1 MPNATIVAPRF
12 QAQATLRARAHF
24 AHSEISG
31 PAEAPARSPA
41 KIGSMARIA
50 IVLVALAVWIYA
62 IIDCVR
68 TDHAIIPGR
77 LKKAHW
83 IALTVFVPLLG
94 SVIWLVVAF
103 QARHPEGLGE
113 VNFGGSAGATDTQ
126 DTLRRQAAAWG
137 EYMRK
142 VHSRRPSP
150 PAAPDDDPD
159 FLKHLEAQ
167 RRFEEWDRQRRDA
180 NERDAANAIDV
191 TPEDHLPSDDRSGTR
206 EGGEQAR
213 DVSPEDHLHE

>member
-1 MPNATIVAPRF
+1 
-12 QAQATLRARAHF
+12 
-24 AHSEISG
+24 
-31 PAEAPARSPA
+31 
-41 KIGSMARIA
+41 MARIA

-94 SVIWLVVAF
+94 SVIWLVTAF

-113 VNFGGSAGATDTQ
+113 VNFGGSASSTPSSPHTATK
-126 DTLRRQAAAWG
+126 RREG
-137 EYMRK
+137 FSSYMRSVNPRARK
-142 VHSRRPSP
+142 QS
-150 PAAPDDDPD
+150 AAPDDDAA

-180 NERDAANAIDV
+180 NERDAASAIDV
-191 TPEDHLPSDDRSGTR
+191 TPEEHLPSDDRSGTR